1 MIAHAYKHMNKMC
14 FAEAAQILQ
23 HTHIQG
29 ATKERKGH
37 PSEIQKNKTK
47 KSSGEE
53 SGKKDVWQGKEQ
65 KQNRRKK
72 KRTEGVIKKGKTEK
86 IIELILVC

>member
-47 KSSGEE
+47 KVAAKNR
-53 SGKKDVWQGKEQ
+53 GKRMYGKE
-65 KQNRRKK
+65 KNKNKIDERKSERR
-72 KRTEGVIKKGKTEK
+72 
-86 IIELILVC
+86 EL